1 MDSREMVPTH
11 DKVVHRWNKFQID
24 MNFSPDLYS
33 DLPTSNTSLGRPPF
47 HDEII
52 AVSNT
57 PPFGPGIRYTWQVLW
72 IHGFSRWIS
81 SISRRATEW
90 TASTTDSTTH
100 DEFSLQSIWTDGF
113 VASCVGTSNTIKCL
127 LHVTISVS
135 NAFSISI
142 YLYQTPPTPPAVS
155 FSHDCN

>member
-1 MDSREMVPTH
+1 
-11 DKVVHRWNKFQID
+11 

-33 DLPTSNTSLGRPPF
+33 DLPTANTSSGRPPF

-90 TASTTDSTTH
+90 TASTTDFTTH

-113 VASCVGTSNTIKCL
+113 VASLPPQYPVVLDKFGRQLNSTIGPQQEGEEVILTCRVVGGK
-127 LHVTISVS
+127 
-135 NAFSISI
+135 
-142 YLYQTPPTPPAVS
+142 
-155 FSHDCN
+155 